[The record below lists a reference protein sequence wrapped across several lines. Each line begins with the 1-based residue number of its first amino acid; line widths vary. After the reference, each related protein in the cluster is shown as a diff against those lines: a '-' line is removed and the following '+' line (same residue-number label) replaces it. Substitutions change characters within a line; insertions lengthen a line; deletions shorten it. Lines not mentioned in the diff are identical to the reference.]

1 VANDSDKI
9 WGFVLL
15 KSEAQIGLGKIL
27 SNEDGVNTT
36 SFVQALMDF
45 GTHCTITVKDIYGR
59 RIYDWSVI
67 FSKEINRRRMKV
79 VIRKLLAEV
88 KESKNY
94 EMFVIGGTEKDP
106 NGINSAMRV
115 ALDIDDSTQNCKYKI
130 REALKRWSLV
140 ENYNYRAPQNIKYEQ
155 FRKDYR
161 KVLKHIRI
169 KSRKISN
176 QKF

>member
-15 KSEAQIGLGKIL
+15 KSEKQIGLGKIL
-27 SNEDGVNTT
+27 SSENGVNTT
-36 SFVQALMDF
+36 TFVQSMVDF
-45 GTHCTITVKDIYGR
+45 GIHCTISIKDIYGR
-59 RIYDWSVI
+59 HIYDWSVI

-88 KESKNY
+88 EGSKNY
-94 EMFVIGGTEKDP
+94 EMFIIGGTEIDP
-106 NGINSAMRV
+106 NGNNSEMRV
-115 ALDIDDSTQNCKYKI
+115 ALDVDDSTQNCKYKI
-130 REALKRWSLV
+130 REAIKRWSLV

-161 KVLKHIRI
+161 KVLNIFESKLNI
-169 KSRKISN
+169 KI
-176 QKF
+176 